1 MEPSPED
8 NNNNENNNNNNI
20 NNNNNLENN
29 NNNNNNINNSN
40 IQLQSEEENVYK
52 FFINNTD
59 QNKFLYN
66 FHNNKIS
73 TTKYNPFTFIPKA
86 LILQFVRLANIYFL
100 ICAILQCIPIISP
113 LTPATAVVPFI
124 IVLSVSII
132 REGIEDY
139 SRALLD
145 KQQNNE
151 ETIVYRNGAWEK
163 TISGSLYV
171 GEIVQVL
178 QDNTFPADLIL
189 IESELPGGICFIE
202 TGTLDGEKTLKQK
215 EAPRET
221 KEKFKNKENGE
232 KINNFE
238 INGFVIADMPNPALY
253 QLNGNMEI
261 NFKILENLN
270 LQDII
275 AN

>member
-1 MEPSPED
+1 MEPSPE
-8 NNNNENNNNNNI
+8 ENNNNNNDNI

-52 FFINNTD
+52 FYINNTD
-59 QNKFLYN
+59 KNKFLYN

-100 ICAILQCIPIISP
+100 VCAILQCIPIISP

-171 GEIVQVL
+171 G
-178 QDNTFPADLIL
+178 
-189 IESELPGGICFIE
+189 
-202 TGTLDGEKTLKQK
+202 
-215 EAPRET
+215 
-221 KEKFKNKENGE
+221 
-232 KINNFE
+232 
-238 INGFVIADMPNPALY
+238 
-253 QLNGNMEI
+253 
-261 NFKILENLN
+261 
-270 LQDII
+270 
-275 AN
+275 